1 MRKSKRKAAVIAVIV
16 LLLIIIAF
24 LFGGELYRKG
34 VYEFKKST
42 HPLKYSGYV
51 EKYSE
56 EYGVDKFLIYSVI
69 KTESGF
75 DTKAVSNVGARG
87 LMQIMEETFDW
98 IKYRLDDDETVYDDM
113 FEADT
118 NIRYGA
124 YLIDYLVDYFED
136 VDAAAAAYHS
146 GIGAVSDWLSDSSCS
161 HDGKTLYN
169 IPSSTAAHYVD
180 KINKALAVY
189 TELYGQERND

>member
-1 MRKSKRKAAVIAVIV
+1 MRKSKRKQAVIAVIV
-16 LLLIIIAF
+16 IGLIVIAF

-34 VYEFKKST
+34 IYEYKKST

-56 EYGVDKFLIYSVI
+56 EYGVDKFLLYSVI

-113 FEADT
+113 FEAEA

-124 YLIDYLVDYFED
+124 YLIDYLVDYFGD

-146 GIGAVSDWLSDSSCS
+146 G
-161 HDGKTLYN
+161 
-169 IPSSTAAHYVD
+169 
-180 KINKALAVY
+180 
-189 TELYGQERND
+189 